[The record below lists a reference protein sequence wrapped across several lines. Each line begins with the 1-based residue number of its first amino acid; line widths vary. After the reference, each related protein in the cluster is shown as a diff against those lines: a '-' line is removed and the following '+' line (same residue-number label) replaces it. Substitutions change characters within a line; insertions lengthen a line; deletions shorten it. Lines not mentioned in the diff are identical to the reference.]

1 MAIETFNVGAADIA
15 YELTGPAGAPVVVL
29 SHCFSSDHRFWDPH
43 FDACAG
49 FRVLR
54 YDTRGH
60 GASSR
65 PPGPY
70 TLDQLAGDIVALLA
84 GLAIDKVHFAG
95 VSMGGMIA
103 QTVAIQYPEKLLSLA
118 LINTTPDYD
127 DARRE
132 GWRERAAMVQRD
144 GIEAVHA
151 DLMQRW
157 FTDAAI
163 ANDAPG
169 YRYMADA
176 LRRFAPESFGAL
188 AAAISEV
195 DTTRRLREIKVPTL
209 VVAAPEDPGVPP
221 ELSRLLADEIAG
233 AELHWLEPARHLA
246 TLEHPAVFNDL
257 LRRHLQRA
265 HTEGTKQ

>member
-15 YELTGPAGAPVVVL
+15 YELSGPAGAPVVVL
-29 SHCFSSDHRFWDPH
+29 SHCFASDHRFWEPH
-43 FDACAG
+43 LDACAG

-60 GASSR
+60 GTSSR

-70 TLDQLAGDIVALLA
+70 SLDQLAGDIVALLA
-84 GLAIDKVHFAG
+84 GLGIDKVHFAG

-103 QTVAIQYPEKLLSLA
+103 QTVAIQHPEKLLSLA
-118 LINTTPDYD
+118 LINTTPVYS
-127 DARRE
+127 DAQRQA
-132 GWRERAAMVQRD
+132 WRARADVVLGD

-151 DLMQRW
+151 GLMQRW

-163 ANDAPG
+163 ASDAPG

-176 LRRFAPESFGAL
+176 VRRFAPESF
-188 AAAISEV
+188 AAVTAAMCEL
-195 DTTRRLREIKVPTL
+195 DTTDKLSRIQAPTL
-209 VVAAPEDPGVPP
+209 VVAAPDDPGVPS
-221 ELSRLLADEIAG
+221 ELSRMLADEIAD

-257 LRRHLQRA
+257 LRRHLRA
-265 HTEGTKQ
+265 HTEGMEP